1 MQLLLAILLYLR
13 IIVAPGTYTEKHI
26 RCLENDNREK
36 IDAVRNDKATMDIIQ
51 RDYIPQTDGIVIIQS
66 ETD

>member
-13 IIVAPGTYTEKHI
+13 IIVAPGTYTDKHI
-26 RCLENDNREK
+26 RCVADTNREK
-36 IDAVRNDKATMDIIQ
+36 IDAVRNDKPTMDLIQ
-51 RDYIPQTDGIVIIQS
+51 RDYIPQTDGIIIIQS